1 MYLELVHHDNV
12 VVLIK
17 YNGEHQYYVSDKEL
31 WILDLKKLEEAFEI
45 IGYDINPLEDERI
58 RFDILAKR
66 QYSVYKDK
74 ITKYK
79 VSYEELSDYYQLF
92 QLTKKP
98 EEDIREILPAFYID
112 FDKKIFYSFH
122 PELSS
127 YEEYIPEGWQEF
139 LIDDSEKVIPS
150 NMAYWKK

>member
-1 MYLELVHHDNV
+1 MYLELVHYDNV

-98 EEDIREILPAFYID
+98 EDDIREILPVFYID
-112 FDKKIFYSFH
+112 FDKKIFYSFYTK
-122 PELSS
+122 PDS
-127 YEEYIPEGWQEF
+127 YEEYIPEGWEGL
-139 LIDDSEKVIPS
+139 LIDDFEKVIPS
-150 NMAYWKK
+150 NMVYWEK